1 MFKFLLGIAFGFLVA
16 LYPQVAKDWLLAG
29 VDALHQI
36 GTESTTK
43 VATSTIAQPPSAQ
56 EISAKASQ
64 AVRLIQAVR

>member
-1 MFKFLLGIAFGFLVA
+1 MFKFLFGIAFGFLVA

-43 VATSTIAQPPSAQ
+43 LATSSAAQPPSVQ
-56 EISAKASQ
+56 DISAKASQ
-64 AVRLIQAVR
+64 AIRLMQAVR